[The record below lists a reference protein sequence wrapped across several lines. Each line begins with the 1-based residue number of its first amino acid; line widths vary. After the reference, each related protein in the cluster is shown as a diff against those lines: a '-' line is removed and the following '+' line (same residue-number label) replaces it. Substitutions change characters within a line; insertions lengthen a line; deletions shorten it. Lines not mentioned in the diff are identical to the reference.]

1 MSYVSP
7 SVVMLNCTTFFLA
20 RDLTTYINMGIKRLV
35 IGSKNKA
42 KLEEWGRFLGE
53 FVEAVP
59 VGDFDDAEETGE
71 SFLEN
76 AKIKASHYAKL
87 MGEYV
92 FAEDGGFEVEALGGR
107 PGIRSRRIFGT
118 EKEATDEEL
127 VDFILNSLKNS
138 SSRAARLTAAVAI
151 SDPEGN
157 IIYTD
162 ENSVQG
168 IVPETVEKVSTR
180 GYPYRDLL
188 YLKEIGKL
196 YSKLSGQEHEKVN
209 HKKQL
214 AGKIKEFLRNVRH

>member
-1 MSYVSP
+1 
-7 SVVMLNCTTFFLA
+7 
-20 RDLTTYINMGIKRLV
+20 MGIKRLV

-53 FVEAVP
+53 FVEIDP
-59 VGDFDDAEETGE
+59 GSSLSGMTDPEESGE
-71 SFLEN
+71 TFLEN
-76 AKIKASHYAKL
+76 AKIKASYYAKL
-87 MGEYV
+87 TGEYV